1 MTPKKYISYICSKE
15 QAKQEQGQKFPQ
27 KDGTVKVFREFSEGE
42 NISVKEN
49 ITLANGTIVLI
60 LFDKPKKRKKGLV
73 SREELRRQ
81 AIRRN

>member
-42 NISVKEN
+42 N
-49 ITLANGTIVLI
+49 
-60 LFDKPKKRKKGLV
+60 
-73 SREELRRQ
+73 LRRQ